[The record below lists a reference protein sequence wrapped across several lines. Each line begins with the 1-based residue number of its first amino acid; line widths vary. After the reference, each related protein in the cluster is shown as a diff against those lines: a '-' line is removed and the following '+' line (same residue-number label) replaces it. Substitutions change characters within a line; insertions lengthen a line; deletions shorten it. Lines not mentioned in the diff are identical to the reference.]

1 MEKKKTDRANL
12 ELRKSTYFR
21 IGLIIA
27 LALTIVGFEYRTYE
41 KVRASREL
49 IVDEVEEEEIPI
61 TEREAKPPPPPPP
74 PPPPVIE
81 IVEDEVEVEEIEI
94 EEVEVDEDTEIEIQE
109 IEIVEEEEAE
119 PEIFAVVE
127 EMPSFPGG
135 TEMLRKYM
143 TKNVKYPAMARENS
157 IEGTVYISFV
167 VDPQG
172 NIKNAK
178 VIRGIGG
185 GCDEEALRVV
195 KAMPKWSPGK
205 QRNKP
210 VNVSCTLPVK
220 FGLQ

>member
-12 ELRKSTYFR
+12 ELRKSTYYR
-21 IGLIIA
+21 VGLIIA
-27 LALTIVGFEYRTYE
+27 LALTIFGFEYRTYE

-61 TEREAKPPPPPPP
+61 TEREEKPPPPPP

-81 IVEDEVEVEEIEI
+81 IVEDEIVVEEVEIV
-94 EEVEVDEDTEIEIQE
+94 EVEVDEDTEIEIQE
-109 IEIVEEEEAE
+109 IEIIEEEEAE

-135 TEMLRKYM
+135 TQALINFM
-143 TKNVKYPAMARENS
+143 TKNVQYPAMAREND
-157 IEGTVYISFV
+157 IQGKVYISFA
-167 VDPQG
+167 VDAKG
-172 NIKNAK
+172 NITKATVK
-178 VIRGIGG
+178 RGIGG

-195 KAMPKWSPGK
+195 KSMPKWNPGK

-210 VNVSCTLPVK
+210 VSVWCTLPVN
-220 FGLQ
+220 FGLK